1 MSHPR
6 RKVYKANDGSCN
18 TKKRLPG
25 AKPAHPRN
33 RARPA
38 FVARRRHYV
47 CVRVKRPG
55 NVDLDARLLHN
66 ASSRGSGEIST
77 MRAFKRSRIV
87 VPLISVVAAFAFSAQ
102 AQEQQQHKPPPQGQ
116 AKPVAPAVRQG
127 PPRGGQGPAVQGQ
140 AMHGPQGPQGQ
151 RVVRGNFPARNFGG
165 RPYRGRLAWEG
176 GRWRHE
182 MHNGRFGWWW
192 DVGGAWY
199 FYPQPMDGPPAY
211 VSDVE
216 VMDDV
221 AGGPDDDV
229 GPGPGYPPPAAA
241 YAPPPPPP
249 GPDPAASAVGGAI
262 VGGVL
267 GGLISGR
274 PVGAAVG
281 AITGGTIGAIAGAQA
296 AARPG
301 YYLAQGGC
309 YYKYPSGQYAQ
320 VDPRNCY

>member
-1 MSHPR
+1 
-6 RKVYKANDGSCN
+6 
-18 TKKRLPG
+18 
-25 AKPAHPRN
+25 
-33 RARPA
+33 
-38 FVARRRHYV
+38 
-47 CVRVKRPG
+47 
-55 NVDLDARLLHN
+55 
-66 ASSRGSGEIST
+66 
-77 MRAFKRSRIV
+77 MRAVRRLQIAVPVISIV
-87 VPLISVVAAFAFSAQ
+87 ASFALSAQ
-102 AQEQQQHKPPPQGQ
+102 AQEPPQHRPPQ
-116 AKPVAPAVRQG
+116 ARPAAPAGRPAVAP
-127 PPRGGQGPAVQGQ
+127 RGQVGQV
-140 AMHGPQGPQGQ
+140 HGPQGA

-165 RPYRGRLAWEG
+165 HAYHGRLAWQG

-182 MHNGRFGWWW
+182 MHNGRMGWWW

-216 VMDDV
+216 VMDDGY
-221 AGGPDDDV
+221 ADGPDGPDGPPPV
-229 GPGPGYPPPAAA
+229 GAGYPAPPVA

-249 GPDPAASAVGGAI
+249 PPAPDPAAGAIGGAI

-301 YYLAQGGC
+301 YYLAQGNC
-309 YYKYPSGQYAQ
+309 YYKYPSGQYVQ
-320 VDPRNCY
+320 VDPRSCY